1 MWNRRLLAVVVLL
14 ALVGSLP
21 ILGRALAA
29 DEPKLTKQEIEKIV
43 HDYLVNNPEALAEA
57 LPGALRVLQQRQ
69 SVAAA
74 QKAKQAIQE
83 NRQALLADQNSPVEG
98 NPQGKVTIVEFF
110 DYRCPHCRHVAPAL
124 DQLVGSN
131 ASVRVVY
138 KNFPVLGEPSV
149 LAARAAV
156 AAQQQGGWL
165 KLHRA
170 MLAYQGEFTVDN
182 LLALGTSVGL
192 DSAKLKADM
201 MSPATDKALQAN
213 MTLAAALGLDATP
226 SFVIGDRVI
235 RGAPTPE
242 AFQALVEEETAKS
255 AR

>member
-1 MWNRRLLAVVVLL
+1 MWNLRFVAAAIVLLAVAVPLTGLVL
-14 ALVGSLP
+14 
-21 ILGRALAA
+21 A
-29 DEPKLTKQEIEKIV
+29 DEPKLTQQEIEKIV
-43 HDYLVNNPEALAEA
+43 RDYLLREPEVLAEA
-57 LPGALRVLQQRQ
+57 FKRLQQRQ
-69 SVAAA
+69 SAAA
-74 QKAKQAIQE
+74 ATKAKQAIQD
-83 NRQALLADQNSPVEG
+83 NQQALLSDQASPVEG
-98 NPQGKVTIVEFF
+98 NAQGKVTIVEFF
-110 DYRCPHCRHVAPAL
+110 DYRCVHCRHVAPTI
-124 DQLVGSN
+124 DRIVSSN

-149 LAARAAV
+149 LAARGAV
-156 AAQQQGGWL
+156 AAQQQGGWP

-170 MLAYQGEFTVDN
+170 MLAFEGDFTVESI
-182 LLALGTSVGL
+182 LALGASVGL

-235 RGAPTPE
+235 RGALSPE
-242 AFQALVEEETAKS
+242 AFQALVDEEAAKS